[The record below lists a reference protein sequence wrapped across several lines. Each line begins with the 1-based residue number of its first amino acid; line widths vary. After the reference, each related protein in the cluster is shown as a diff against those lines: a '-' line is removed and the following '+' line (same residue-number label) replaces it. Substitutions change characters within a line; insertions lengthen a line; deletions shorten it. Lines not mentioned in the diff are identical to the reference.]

1 MADIETIL
9 LQASNTYKEQIREY
23 VYTISK
29 KLWNITYGDMEKQ
42 AHYIQLLSADELDW
56 CKGKGNER
64 VETYIKIIQEAYQES
79 YYNSS

>member
-1 MADIETIL
+1 
-9 LQASNTYKEQIREY
+9 
-23 VYTISK
+23 
-29 KLWNITYGDMEKQ
+29 MEKQ

-79 YYNSS
+79 YYNSF